1 MNEVCNIIL
10 TAISEKRILDRMDI
24 HNITS
29 IIIKLYECDK
39 YLDNIVISDYF
50 VPCPDRRPRRRSQK

>member
-1 MNEVCNIIL
+1 MNEVCNIIS

-24 HNITS
+24 YNITS
-29 IIIKLYECDK
+29 IIIKLYDCDK

-50 VPCPDRRPRRRSQK
+50 VPNIA